1 LYGTQFIV
9 EFLRLHSLNLQ
20 KVEGMRF
27 FYIIC
32 TVRIQKLK
40 INGFKAF
47 AQKVE
52 ILFEGNGLTA
62 IVGPNGCGK
71 SNIVDSIRWVMGEQ
85 RTSLLRVEKKEG
97 VIFAGTAERPAMNMA
112 EVSLVIENDRGLLPS
127 EYTEVMITRKVF
139 NNGVS
144 EYLINNQE
152 CRLSDI
158 RNLFADTGMGAGS
171 YSQMDK
177 RMVDALLS
185 DKADDRRTIFEEAA
199 GVSMYKKRRKEA
211 AAMLERNQS
220 DMELIANNLQNAKNQ
235 FKYQERMLG
244 RAQELRKLKNRLKE
258 LDVSVNL
265 GKYKE
270 SKESLHA
277 LSLAKIT
284 GETEL
289 ETLKIMLMELETK
302 IEEKHLLIA
311 GDEENLRER
320 EREVSNAKIEV
331 AKLNEAY
338 IHLQNGEKELEENK
352 SRCER
357 EISESENDILAL
369 KDEMRNLESELKN
382 ASPEIEE
389 IERKG
394 KKETET
400 LQNLRYS
407 VEDLRTRHR
416 ELSNKRLQFVQSAG
430 KLKSQWQRTDA
441 EIEMLGERINQAEK
455 EAEKFN
461 SKIRELELLR
471 NSKEAEINESKN
483 KSGILAERYSVLE
496 NEKDA
501 VSENLDFLL
510 DQRME
515 AISEKTRWES
525 RLEALQSIGENTEN
539 LEGNKWLLN
548 QNAAEGAILLSS
560 HIEVLDNKHAA
571 LAEFCLGSSVHALLI
586 KNHESVLA
594 CVQALSS
601 ENPGRA
607 LLAWNCDSIEPPIQ
621 EPDAIPLTD
630 LVKCS
635 VNPLLSKYF
644 LAKDFKTATK
654 LAQKYAGKDL
664 WFCTE
669 DCQAI
674 SSAGL
679 AKIGKE
685 AKENFGILQRN
696 AEIKKLTAEIASVS
710 EKIDSIDA
718 QIAEVREKLQEISA
732 SLLNTAEEK
741 RSADTRIIKA
751 DSEAEIAKANISAIE
766 AQMEKSKQDIS
777 TLETRLKEL
786 KNTKDSDTELS
797 AAEQELEQT
806 EHEFER
812 VDGELAER
820 ERMLKNQ
827 EELVAELAN
836 SLNASKSKL
845 SEKENR
851 LLSVKE
857 QIKAKN
863 NALVVRNEELA
874 GISGKKGLLQRELED
889 KALQIEKG
897 QDDLTKKEHLRD
909 SAQEKYMVLAGDI
922 EDWRTEV
929 REINRSLLEKGK
941 KANDLELA
949 IKDSST
955 LLERIRERI
964 FQEHEFDLEKEP
976 VEQDFSPVQID
987 EREANIEMHEL
998 REKIKAIGPVNATA
1012 AEDFEAE
1019 KERMLTIQAQC
1030 DDLQKAKRSLETAME
1045 RLDIVARDRFL
1056 DTFRKIQ
1063 RNFQDVFS
1071 SLMPGGE
1078 ALLSMQSELDPLEAE
1093 IEINARPPGK
1103 KMMGVKILSDGEKA
1117 LTATSLL
1124 FALYMVKPSPYC
1136 ILDEIDGPL
1145 DDANIGRFMGLL
1157 RRFSHQTQFV
1167 VITHNKR
1174 TMAAADKL
1182 YGVTQEIKGI
1192 SKVGS
1197 VRLEDING

>member
-1 LYGTQFIV
+1 MKNSEKPQISKIGGQT
-9 EFLRLHSLNLQ
+9 
-20 KVEGMRF
+20 F
-27 FYIIC
+27 FYI
-32 TVRIQKLK
+32 TSAVRIQKLK

-85 RTSLLRVEKKEG
+85 RTGLLRVEKKEG

-139 NNGVS
+139 SNGIS

-211 AAMLERNQS
+211 AAMLERNQE
-220 DMELIANNLQNAKNQ
+220 DMKLIEANLQNAKNQ

-258 LDVSVNL
+258 IDVSANL

-270 SKESLHA
+270 SKESLHT

-289 ETLKIMLMELETK
+289 ETMKIMLMELETK

-311 GDEENLRER
+311 GDEENLRES

-338 IHLQNGEKELEENK
+338 LHLQNSEKELEENK
-352 SRCER
+352 IRCER
-357 EISESENDILAL
+357 EINKSEDDILAL
-369 KDEMRNLESELKN
+369 KSEMQSLENELEN
-382 ASPEIEE
+382 ASLEIEE
-389 IERKG
+389 IEKRG

-400 LQNLRYS
+400 LQSLRSS

-416 ELSNKRLQFVQSAG
+416 GLSNKRLESVQSAG
-430 KLKSQWQRTDA
+430 KAKSRWQKTDA
-441 EIEMLGERINQAEK
+441 EIEMLCERKNQAEK
-455 EAEKFN
+455 EIENFN
-461 SKIRELELLR
+461 SKIQELELLK
-471 NSKEAEINESKN
+471 NSKETEVDENKN
-483 KSGILAERYSVLE
+483 KSEILAERHNVLE
-496 NEKDA
+496 NEHDA
-501 VSENLDFLL
+501 LSENLDFLL

-525 RLEALQSIGENTEN
+525 RLEALQSVSENLEN

-548 QNAAEGAILLSS
+548 QSVAEGAVLLSNQT
-560 HIEVLDNKHAA
+560 EVLDSRYAA
-571 LAEFCLGSSVHALLI
+571 LAEFCLGSSVHALLMQ
-586 KNHESVLA
+586 NQESVLA
-594 CVQALSS
+594 CARALSG

-607 LLAWNCDSIEPPIQ
+607 LLAWKVDYTPMH
-621 EPDAIPLTD
+621 EPDATPLTD

-635 VNPLLSKYF
+635 ANSLLSKYF
-644 LAKDFKTATK
+644 LVKDLETAAR

-669 DCQAI
+669 DCQAV
-674 SSAGL
+674 SSEGL
-679 AKIGKE
+679 AKVGKE
-685 AKENFGILQRN
+685 TKDSFGILQQN
-696 AEIKKLTAEIASVS
+696 AEIKNLKTEIDSVS
-710 EKIDSIDA
+710 EKINSIDKQVA
-718 QIAEVREKLQEISA
+718 DVRNKQQELSAELSNI
-732 SLLNTAEEK
+732 AEEK
-741 RSADTRIIKA
+741 RHVEAVAIKA
-751 DSEAEIAKANISAIE
+751 NSEVEITKANISALK
-766 AQMEKSKQDIS
+766 AQKEKSEQDIS
-777 TLETRLKEL
+777 LFENRLKEL
-786 KNTKDSDTELS
+786 QNSKASDSELS
-797 AAEQELEQT
+797 TAELELEQA
-806 EHEFER
+806 EREFER
-812 VDGELAER
+812 VDGELAEQ
-820 ERMLKNQ
+820 ERMLRNQ
-827 EELVAELAN
+827 EEVVAELAG

-863 NALVVRNEELA
+863 NALALRNEEFA
-874 GISGKKGLLQRELED
+874 GISGKKDFLQRELED
-889 KALQIEKG
+889 KAVSIESLQGKLSEK
-897 QDDLTKKEHLRD
+897 ENLRD
-909 SAQEKYMVLAGDI
+909 AAQEKYTVMAGDI
-922 EDWRTEV
+922 EEWRAEV
-929 REINRSLLEKGK
+929 REINRSLLEKAK
-941 KANDLELA
+941 NANDLELA
-949 IKDSST
+949 MKDSST
-955 LLERIRERI
+955 LLDRMRERI

-976 VEQDFSPVQID
+976 AEQGFAPVQID
-987 EREANIEMHEL
+987 ERDANIEMHEL

-1019 KERMLTIQAQC
+1019 KERMLAIQAQY
-1030 DDLQKAKRSLETAME
+1030 DDLQKAKRSLEVAMG

-1056 DTFRKIQ
+1056 DTFYKIQ

-1078 ALLSMQSELDPLEAE
+1078 ALLSMQSDLDPLETD

-1174 TMAAADKL
+1174 TMAASDKL